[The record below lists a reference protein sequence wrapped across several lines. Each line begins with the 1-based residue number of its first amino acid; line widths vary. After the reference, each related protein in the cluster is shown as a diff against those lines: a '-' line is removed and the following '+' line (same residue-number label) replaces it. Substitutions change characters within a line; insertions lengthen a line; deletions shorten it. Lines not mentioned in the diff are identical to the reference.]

1 MLVEKIK
8 AKINA
13 SLSETKR
20 NVSLAERM
28 AGVPENTIRN
38 ILEGTSKN
46 PKIETL
52 QAIAKFLDCS
62 LDELVGNI
70 PKQHTKPQTN
80 VPLNSKL
87 SGMPSLRKVLDSDN
101 QEILRFLP
109 ESNAPLSKFK
119 ATSSTKMLSQSS
131 NTKTQLASEYL
142 YNV

>member
-87 SGMPSLRKVLDSDN
+87 FTSIV
-101 QEILRFLP
+101 EII
-109 ESNAPLSKFK
+109 NIHISKKNLKITFDQV
-119 ATSSTKMLSQSS
+119 MLIIEKSYTFCYEKR
-131 NTKTQLASEYL
+131 NQLADKEFIEWLLETNQSQ
-142 YNV
+142 

>member
-8 AKINA
+8 AKISA

-28 AGVPENTIRN
+28 AGLPENTIRN

-70 PKQHTKPQTN
+70 PKQQGKPKTDL
-80 VPLNSKL
+80 PLDLKL
-87 SGMPSLRKVLDSDN
+87 LASIF
-101 QEILRFLP
+101 EIINIHINKGNLKITFDQV
-109 ESNAPLSKFK
+109 
-119 ATSSTKMLSQSS
+119 MLILEKSYTFCYEKR
-131 NTKTQLASEYL
+131 NQLADKEFIEWLIDAGYE
-142 YNV
+142 